1 MSEQD
6 TSSTLDTVDKLLSQA
21 KNLLEKKNENLDI
34 AATLMLVQAANMG
47 SLEAK
52 TLIGDL
58 TFYGRCADKSLV
70 EAVRWYGSAAEQGYA
85 EAQLKLGKCYL
96 YAHGVEKNYDK
107 AFC

>member
-58 TFYGRCADKSLV
+58 TFYGRCVDKSLV
-70 EAVRWYGSAAEQGYA
+70 EAVRWYGSAAEQGYKG
-85 EAQLKLGKCYL
+85 LVTVGK
-96 YAHGVEKNYDK
+96 HGFLVWGPPHWSR
-107 AFC
+107 